1 MFGWLRKNGV
11 FIVVEQ
17 PPGEKSPLPEES
29 LFRPTGP
36 STVLELLPARQRVR

>member
-17 PPGEKSPLPEES
+17 PPGEKSPPAEES

-36 STVLELLPARQRVR
+36 STVLELLSARQRVR